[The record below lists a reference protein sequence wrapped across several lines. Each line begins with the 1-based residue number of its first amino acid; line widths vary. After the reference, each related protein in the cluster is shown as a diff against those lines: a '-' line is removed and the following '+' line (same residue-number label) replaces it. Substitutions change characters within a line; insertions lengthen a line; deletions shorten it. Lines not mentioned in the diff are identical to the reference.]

1 MELTTELV
9 PKSPSSRRAILLV
22 HAGFILTGIITT
34 LLGPLLPTL
43 AARWALDD
51 MRSGYLFLSQFTGS
65 FIGVIL
71 CGRLISVRGF
81 RFCFVTGFVLIAL
94 GAACLG
100 RGTWIIGL
108 SSVFACGAGIGF
120 SAGTTNLWVSEVNPS
135 RRASALSLVNCSWTL
150 GAIASPLLVA
160 LGDQIRQLSLFV
172 AAFATAAALLALA
185 FAASTPDKGL
195 PEPATI
201 ISGPSNLSLSR
212 IVRDPFP
219 LGLGLI
225 FFLYIGAESSLSG
238 WSATYA
244 HRLQSSRNDAWALMP
259 SFFWTGLLLGR
270 LIVPGTL
277 RLMSELRLLRAGLAL
292 AGIACCFVLGA
303 SRFSA
308 IAGSCLI
315 AGLGLAGVFPI
326 AMSWLSEYCGFTNY
340 QLAGVVLAL
349 GGLGGGV
356 FPWLVGLTSDA
367 LGNLRAGLVVPLLC
381 VILILCLCAFPAL
394 TLPVY
399 RGAKQAVLQ
408 K

>member
-135 RRASALSLVNCSWTL
+135 RRASALSFVNCSWTL

-172 AAFATAAALLALA
+172 AAFATAAAL
-185 FAASTPDKGL
+185 D
-195 PEPATI
+195 
-201 ISGPSNLSLSR
+201 
-212 IVRDPFP
+212 
-219 LGLGLI
+219 
-225 FFLYIGAESSLSG
+225 
-238 WSATYA
+238 
-244 HRLQSSRNDAWALMP
+244 
-259 SFFWTGLLLGR
+259 
-270 LIVPGTL
+270 
-277 RLMSELRLLRAGLAL
+277 
-292 AGIACCFVLGA
+292 
-303 SRFSA
+303 
-308 IAGSCLI
+308 
-315 AGLGLAGVFPI
+315 
-326 AMSWLSEYCGFTNY
+326 
-340 QLAGVVLAL
+340 
-349 GGLGGGV
+349 
-356 FPWLVGLTSDA
+356 
-367 LGNLRAGLVVPLLC
+367 
-381 VILILCLCAFPAL
+381 
-394 TLPVY
+394 VY
-399 RGAKQAVLQ
+399 KRQE
-408 K
+408 